1 MALSQWALFLGLL
14 AGGCVA
20 VPSASAP
27 DRQAVYG
34 YDGHCIIADSQDRAI
49 YTTTAASPS
58 VYMTNVWRRPTAC
71 SSLSGRAD
79 PDGACMRVYLLQRIW
94 GHSSSASPRRL
105 RLSTLGVS
113 TYPYWASAPMHS
125 GDASMYPPGG
135 SHTFLG
141 GERPC
146 NHPVPIVIRQV

>member
-1 MALSQWALFLGLL
+1 M
-14 AGGCVA
+14 GGCVA

-34 YDGHCIIADSQDRAI
+34 YDGHCIVVDSQARAI
-49 YTTTAASPS
+49 YTT
-58 VYMTNVWRRPTAC
+58 RG
-71 SSLSGRAD
+71 SLS
-79 PDGACMRVYLLQRIW
+79 QRIYDECLTPPAPPAAVYPDARVQMALVCVSACCNAF
-94 GHSSSASPRRL
+94 GAIVASASPRRL

-125 GDASMYPPGG
+125 GDASMYLPGG
-135 SHTFLG
+135 SNTFLG